1 MRRKIS
7 PVEYAREHGRSLAW
21 IYKLIWLGQLPA
33 KRVDGR
39 WLIDADTRPRLRNER
54 KPGQRELAAEELS
67 A

>member
-1 MRRKIS
+1 MQRKVS
-7 PVEYAREHGRSLAW
+7 PVEYAREHGRSLQW

-39 WLIDADTRPRLRNER
+39 WLIDADAQPRLRNEQ
-54 KPGQRELAAEELS
+54 KPGQRETAAEGLP